1 MYVYMGFS
9 SSTRGKEPGCPCIRD
24 AGSVSGLGRSPG
36 GGHGN
41 PLRYPCLENP
51 ADRGAWW
58 STVHGVAKSWTRL
71 KQPSAHTHT
80 HTHRHTHTY
89 HTYRE
94 REKDPQRKRETE
106 TSKTLLKKITPKMLT
121 VISGLSDYRSL
132 FQSSFL
138 CVSGF
143 SKFV

>member
-51 ADRGAWW
+51 VDRGAWW

-71 KQPSAHTHT
+71 KQLSAHT
-80 HTHRHTHTY
+80 HTHRHTHTRIT
-89 HTYRE
+89 HTETERKIHKE
-94 REKDPQRKRETE
+94 REKQRHRKH
-106 TSKTLLKKITPKMLT
+106 
-121 VISGLSDYRSL
+121 
-132 FQSSFL
+132 F
-138 CVSGF
+138 
-143 SKFV
+143 

>member
-51 ADRGAWW
+51 VDRGAWW

-71 KQPSAHTHT
+71 KQLSAHT
-80 HTHRHTHTY
+80 HTHRHTHTLILLPSSWY
-89 HTYRE
+89 ASSPPANPTLSH
-94 REKDPQRKRETE
+94 KVLFLLALETNE
-106 TSKTLLKKITPKMLT
+106 LPIGESCQILLSHGSI
-121 VISGLSDYRSL
+121 
-132 FQSSFL
+132 
-138 CVSGF
+138 
-143 SKFV
+143 